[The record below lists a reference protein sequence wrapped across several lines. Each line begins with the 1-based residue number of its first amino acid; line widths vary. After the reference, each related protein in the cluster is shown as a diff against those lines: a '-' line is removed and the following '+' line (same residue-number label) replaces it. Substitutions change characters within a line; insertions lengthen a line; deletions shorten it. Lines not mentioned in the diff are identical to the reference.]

1 MDCQHLKS
9 DLLDK
14 SMKFNEKERARDG
27 NAIIA
32 ELDFIEV
39 DGRIIAK
46 CRHGDKSQ
54 QWFINEDFT
63 TAKVVDDKK
72 DLSDF
77 IRNQVSKHRI
87 CAICLDDIER
97 DKYDEHMQKDHRYET
112 INITQK

>member
-1 MDCQHLKS
+1 MIAPPYIMACQHLKS

-27 NAIIA
+27 NVIIA

-39 DGRIIAK
+39 DERTVAK

-63 TAKVVDDKK
+63 TTKV
-72 DLSDF
+72 
-77 IRNQVSKHRI
+77 
-87 CAICLDDIER
+87 
-97 DKYDEHMQKDHRYET
+97 
-112 INITQK
+112 